1 LIDEPNPK
9 IRIFIFELKQHL
21 LMKLYKSQAPNKISS
36 FAKEF
41 DFELL
46 RPYYDHDS
54 DAVMKRIA
62 QYDSYHKAMA
72 YLWPEMSKEEIIEKA
87 LNTKSPYEFQ
97 TGYMSEAIWK
107 IVNSTSDGLTW
118 SGLENLHRDKAY
130 LYIANHRD
138 ILLDSAIL
146 QIILDK
152 EEFETSEITF
162 GSNLMDQGFITDF
175 GRMNRM
181 FTVKRE
187 GTVKELYD
195 ISRQLSAYIRH
206 VIIDKNTSVW
216 IAQRNGRT
224 KDGNDLTQTGLLKML
239 NLSGDINFK
248 KSFSE
253 LNIVPLTISFEY
265 EPCDHLKVQEL
276 YLSSLHTKYVKTPGE
291 DLNSILT
298 GVKQPK
304 GKIHVAFDKP
314 ISENDLLEI
323 DTFANENEKIKAL
336 TALIDKCIYK
346 NYKLNPINYVAYDI
360 VNKTNVFEN
369 NYNKIAKDSFLEYID
384 TKIKSMTGEPEVLK
398 NLFLTLYANPVTNK
412 LK

>member
-1 LIDEPNPK
+1 
-9 IRIFIFELKQHL
+9 
-21 LMKLYKSQAPNKISS
+21 MKHYTAKAPEKYSE

-41 DFELL
+41 NFELL
-46 RPYYDHDS
+46 RPYYDTES
-54 DAVMKRIA
+54 KEVMERIA

-72 YLWPEMSKEEIIEKA
+72 YLWPEMSKEQMIEKA

-97 TGYMSEAIWK
+97 TGYMRDAIWK
-107 IVNSTSDGLTW
+107 IVNSTSAGLTW
-118 SGLENLHRDKAY
+118 SGLENLDRNGAY

-146 QIILDK
+146 QIILDR

-162 GSNLMDQGFITDF
+162 GSNLMDNGFITDF

-206 VIIDKNTSVW
+206 VIMDKNTSVW

-224 KDGNDLTQTGLLKML
+224 KDGNDITQTGLLKML
-239 NLSGDINFK
+239 NLSGDNDFI

-265 EPCDHLKVQEL
+265 EPCDNLKVQEL
-276 YLSSLHTKYVKTPGE
+276 YLSTLHTKYLKGPGE

-304 GKIHVAFDKP
+304 GKIHVAFGKP
-314 ISENDLLEI
+314 IQEELHEI
-323 DTFANENEKIKAL
+323 NKVNNENEKIKLLASH
-336 TALIDKCIYK
+336 IDKCIYQG
-346 NYKLNPINYVAYDI
+346 YKLNPVNYISYDLL
-360 VNKTNVFEN
+360 NQTNVFEN
-369 NYNKIAKDSFLEYID
+369 NYSTQEKEDFLNYID
-384 TKIKSMTGEPEVLK
+384 QKIKNMTGEPEVLK
-398 NLFLTLYANPVTNK
+398 NIFLTLYANPVVNK
-412 LK
+412 LH

>member
-1 LIDEPNPK
+1 MKHYTAKAPK
-9 IRIFIFELKQHL
+9 NYSE
-21 LMKLYKSQAPNKISS
+21 

-41 DFELL
+41 NFELL
-46 RPYYDHDS
+46 RPYYDTECKE
-54 DAVMKRIA
+54 VMERIA
-62 QYDSYHKAMA
+62 QYDTYHKAMA
-72 YLWPEMSKEEIIEKA
+72 YLWPEMSKEQMIEKA

-97 TGYMSEAIWK
+97 TGYMRDAIWK
-107 IVNSTSDGLTW
+107 IVNSTSAGLTW
-118 SGLENLHRDKAY
+118 SGLENLDRNGAY

-146 QIILDK
+146 QIILDR

-162 GSNLMDQGFITDF
+162 GSNLMDTGFITDF

-206 VIIDKNTSVW
+206 VIMDKNTSVW

-224 KDGNDLTQTGLLKML
+224 KDGNDITQTGLLKML
-239 NLSGDINFK
+239 NLSGDNNFI

-265 EPCDHLKVQEL
+265 EPCDNLKVQEL
-276 YLSSLHTKYVKTPGE
+276 YLSTLHTKYVKAPGE
-291 DLNSILT
+291 DMNSILT
-298 GVKQPK
+298 GIKQPK
-304 GKIHVAFDKP
+304 GKIHVAFGKP
-314 ISENDLLEI
+314 IKDELAKI
-323 DTFANENEKIKAL
+323 DQANNENEKIKLLA
-336 TALIDKCIYK
+336 AHIDKCIYQ
-346 NYKLNPINYVAYDI
+346 NYKLNPVNYISYDLF
-360 VNKTNVFEN
+360 NKTNVFES
-369 NYNKIAKDSFLEYID
+369 NYTTAEKESFLEYIAQ
-384 TKIKSMTGEPEVLK
+384 KIKNMTGEPEVLK
-398 NLFLTLYANPVTNK
+398 NIFLTLYANPVVNK

>member
-1 LIDEPNPK
+1 
-9 IRIFIFELKQHL
+9 
-21 LMKLYKSQAPNKISS
+21 MKYYKSQPPKKYSD

-41 DFELL
+41 NFELL
-46 RPYYDHDS
+46 RPYYDNES
-54 DAVMKRIA
+54 EGVMKRIA

-72 YLWPEMSKEEIIEKA
+72 YLWPDMSKEAMIEKA

-107 IVNSTSDGLTW
+107 IVNSTSTGLTW
-118 SGLENLHRDKAY
+118 SGLENLDRDKAY

-187 GTVKELYD
+187 GNVKELYD

-224 KDGNDLTQTGLLKML
+224 KDGNDTTQTGLLKML
-239 NLSGDINFK
+239 NMSGNNDFVS
-248 KSFSE
+248 SFE
-253 LNIVPLTISFEY
+253 ALNIVPLTISFEY
-265 EPCDHLKVQEL
+265 EPCDVLKTQEL
-276 YLSSLHTKYVKTPGE
+276 YLSSLHTKYVKAPGE

-298 GVKQPK
+298 GITQPK
-304 GKIHVAFDKP
+304 GKIHVAFGKP
-314 ISENDLLEI
+314 LKEELIEI
-323 DTFANENEKIKAL
+323 DKASNENEKIKLLA
-336 TALIDKCIYK
+336 AHIDKQIHQS
-346 NYKLNPINYVAYDI
+346 YKLNPVNYIAYDLL
-360 VNKTNVFEN
+360 NQKNVFEN
-369 NYNKIAKDSFLEYID
+369 NYSKSEKTSFLNYID
-384 TKIKSMTGEPEVLK
+384 SKIQNMTGETDVLK
-398 NLFLTLYANPVTNK
+398 NLFLTLYANPVVNK

>member
-1 LIDEPNPK
+1 MKRYRSEPPK
-9 IRIFIFELKQHL
+9 
-21 LMKLYKSQAPNKISS
+21 NISD

-41 DFELL
+41 NFETL
-46 RPYYDHDS
+46 RPYYDSES

-62 QYDSYHKAMA
+62 NYDAYHKAMA
-72 YLWPEMSKEEIIEKA
+72 YMWPEMSKEQVIEKA

-107 IVNSTSDGLTW
+107 IVNSTSAGLSW
-118 SGLENLHRDKAY
+118 SGLEHLNRDKAY

-146 QIILDK
+146 QIILDR

-187 GTVKELYD
+187 GNVKELYD

-206 VIIDKNTSVW
+206 TIMDKNVSVW

-224 KDGNDLTQTGLLKML
+224 KDGNDITQTGLLKML
-239 NLSGDINFK
+239 NMSGNKDFK
-248 KSFSE
+248 NNFSE

-265 EPCDHLKVQEL
+265 EPCDALKVQEL
-276 YLSSLHTKYVKTPGE
+276 YLSSLHTKYVKAPGE

-298 GVKQPK
+298 GIKQPK
-304 GKIHVAFDKP
+304 GKIHVCFGKP
-314 ISENDLLEI
+314 IGEELAEI
-323 DTFANENEKIKAL
+323 DKAPNENEKIKSLANY
-336 TALIDKCIYK
+336 IDRQIHH
-346 NYKLNPINYVAYDI
+346 NYKLNPVNYIAYDLL
-360 VNKTNVFEN
+360 NDNAVFEN
-369 NYNKIAKDSFLEYID
+369 SYTSKEKEDFISYVHSKTSLLN
-384 TKIKSMTGEPEVLK
+384 GEQEVLRQ
-398 NLFLTLYANPVTNK
+398 LFITMYANPVINK

>member
-1 LIDEPNPK
+1 
-9 IRIFIFELKQHL
+9 
-21 LMKLYKSQAPNKISS
+21 MKLYKSAPPNKISD

-41 DFELL
+41 NFELL
-46 RPYYDHDS
+46 RPYYDNES
-54 DAVMKRIA
+54 DEVMKRIA

-72 YLWPEMSKEEIIEKA
+72 YLWPEMSKEEVVEKA

-107 IVNSTSDGLTW
+107 IVNSTSAGLTW
-118 SGLENLHRDKAY
+118 SGLEHLDSNKAY

-187 GTVKELYD
+187 GNVKELYD

-206 VIIDKNTSVW
+206 VILDKNTSVW

-224 KDGNDLTQTGLLKML
+224 KDGNDMTQTGLLKML
-239 NLSGDINFK
+239 NLSGDADFK

-276 YLSSLHTKYVKTPGE
+276 YLSSLHTKYVKAPGE

-298 GVKQPK
+298 GIKQPK
-304 GKIHVAFDKP
+304 GKIHVAFGKP
-314 ISENDLLEI
+314 ITANDLVEI
-323 DTFANENEKIKAL
+323 DKSINENEKIKLLASH
-336 TALIDKCIYK
+336 IDKCIYQS
-346 NYKLNPINYVAYDI
+346 YKLNPINYVAYD
-360 VNKTNVFEN
+360 VLNKTNVFES
-369 NYNKIAKDSFLEYID
+369 NYTSVEKQSFLNYID
-384 TKIKSMTGEPEVLK
+384 TKIKDMTGEADVLK
-398 NLFLTLYANPVTNK
+398 NLFLTLYANPVINK

>member
-1 LIDEPNPK
+1 
-9 IRIFIFELKQHL
+9 
-21 LMKLYKSQAPNKISS
+21 MKKYISAPPNKISD

-41 DFELL
+41 NFELL
-46 RPYYDHDS
+46 RPYYDNES
-54 DAVMKRIA
+54 DDVMKRIA

-72 YLWPEMSKEEIIEKA
+72 YLWPEMSKEAVIEKA

-107 IVNSTSDGLTW
+107 IVNSTSAGLSW
-118 SGLENLHRDKAY
+118 SGLENLDSDKAY

-187 GTVKELYD
+187 GNVKELYD

-206 VIIDKNTSVW
+206 VIMDKNTSVW

-224 KDGNDLTQTGLLKML
+224 KDGNDMTQTGLLKML
-239 NLSGDINFK
+239 NLSGDTDFK

-276 YLSSLHTKYVKTPGE
+276 YLSSLHTKYVKAPGE

-304 GKIHVAFDKP
+304 GKIHVAFGKP
-314 ISENDLLEI
+314 ITANDLVEI
-323 DTFANENEKIKAL
+323 DKSANENEKIKLLASY
-336 TALIDKCIYK
+336 IDKCIYQS
-346 NYKLNPINYVAYDI
+346 YKLNPINYVAYD
-360 VNKTNVFEN
+360 VLNKTNVFES
-369 NYNKIAKDSFLEYID
+369 NYTSAEKESFLNYID
-384 TKIKSMTGEPEVLK
+384 SKIQDMTGELEVLK
-398 NLFLTLYANPVTNK
+398 NLFLTLYANPVINK

>member
-1 LIDEPNPK
+1 
-9 IRIFIFELKQHL
+9 
-21 LMKLYKSQAPNKISS
+21 MKLYKSKAPEKYSD

-41 DFELL
+41 NFELL
-46 RPYYDHDS
+46 RPYYDDES
-54 DAVMKRIA
+54 VEVMKRIA

-72 YLWPEMSKEEIIEKA
+72 YLWPEMTKEQVIEKA

-107 IVNSTSDGLTW
+107 IVNSTSTGLTW
-118 SGLENLHRDKAY
+118 SGLEHLDRDKAY

-187 GTVKELYD
+187 GNVKELYD

-239 NLSGDINFK
+239 NMSGDKDFK

-265 EPCDHLKVQEL
+265 EPCDDLKVQEL
-276 YLSSLHTKYVKTPGE
+276 YLSSLHTKYVKSPGE

-298 GVKQPK
+298 GIKQPK
-304 GKIHVAFDKP
+304 GKIHVAFGKTITASDLEEIDK
-314 ISENDLLEI
+314 SNNEND
-323 DTFANENEKIKAL
+323 KIKNLA
-336 TALIDKCIYK
+336 AYIDKQIYQ
-346 NYKLNPINYVAYDI
+346 NFKLNAVNYIAYDLL
-360 VNKTNVFEN
+360 NKTNVFEN
-369 NYNKIAKDSFLEYID
+369 NYTAQDKDNFLNYITKKINELK
-384 TKIKSMTGEPEVLK
+384 GETEVLK
-398 NLFLTLYANPVTNK
+398 NLFITLYANPVINK
-412 LK
+412 LA

>member
-1 LIDEPNPK
+1 
-9 IRIFIFELKQHL
+9 
-21 LMKLYKSQAPNKISS
+21 MKRYIAQAPKNYSE

-41 DFELL
+41 NFELL
-46 RPYYDHDS
+46 RPYYDTES
-54 DAVMKRIA
+54 KEVMERIA
-62 QYDSYHKAMA
+62 QYESYHKAMA
-72 YLWPEMSKEEIIEKA
+72 YLWPEMSKEQVIQKA

-97 TGYMSEAIWK
+97 TGYMRDAIWK
-107 IVNSTSDGLTW
+107 IVNSTSSGLTW
-118 SGLENLHRDKAY
+118 SGLENLDRNGAY

-162 GSNLMDQGFITDF
+162 GSNLMDNGFITDF

-206 VIIDKNTSVW
+206 VIMDKNTSVW

-224 KDGNDLTQTGLLKML
+224 KDGNDITQTGLLKML
-239 NLSGDINFK
+239 NLSGDNDFI
-248 KSFSE
+248 KSFTE

-276 YLSSLHTKYVKTPGE
+276 YLATLHTKYVKAPGE

-304 GKIHVAFDKP
+304 GKIHVAFGKP
-314 ISENDLLEI
+314 IKDELNEI
-323 DTFANENEKIKAL
+323 NKANNENEKIKLLASH
-336 TALIDKCIYK
+336 IDKCIYQG
-346 NYKLNPINYVAYDI
+346 YKLNPVNYIAYDLL
-360 VNKTNVFEN
+360 NKTNVFEN
-369 NYNKIAKDSFLEYID
+369 NYNSQEKGDFLNYID
-384 TKIKSMTGEPEVLK
+384 QKIKNMTGEPEVLK
-398 NLFLTLYANPVTNK
+398 NIFLTLYANPVVNK
-412 LK
+412 LH

>member
-1 LIDEPNPK
+1 
-9 IRIFIFELKQHL
+9 
-21 LMKLYKSQAPNKISS
+21 MKYYKSQPPKQYSE

-41 DFELL
+41 NFELL
-46 RPYYDHDS
+46 RPYYDNESHG
-54 DAVMKRIA
+54 VMERIA
-62 QYDSYHKAMA
+62 QYDTYHKAMA
-72 YLWPEMSKEEIIEKA
+72 YLWPEMTREQIIEKA

-107 IVNSTSDGLTW
+107 IVNSTSTGLTW
-118 SGLENLHRDKAY
+118 SGIENLDRDKAY

-146 QIILDK
+146 QIILDR
-152 EEFETSEITF
+152 EDFETSEITF

-187 GTVKELYD
+187 GNVKELYD

-224 KDGNDLTQTGLLKML
+224 KDGSDLTQTGLLKML
-239 NLSGDINFK
+239 NMSGDGNFK
-248 KSFSE
+248 KSFKE

-265 EPCDHLKVQEL
+265 EPCDSLKVQEL
-276 YLSSLHTKYVKTPGE
+276 YLSSLHTKYVKAPGE

-298 GVKQPK
+298 GIKQPK
-304 GKIHVAFDKP
+304 GKIHVAFGKP
-314 ISENDLLEI
+314 INEELNEI
-323 DTFANENEKIKAL
+323 DKAANENEKIKQLA
-336 TALIDKCIYK
+336 ACIDKYIYQSF
-346 NYKLNPINYVAYDI
+346 KLNSVNYVAYDLMH
-360 VNKTNVFEN
+360 KTNVFEN
-369 NYNKIAKDSFLEYID
+369 NYNTSEKEGFINYIE

-398 NLFLTLYANPVTNK
+398 HLFLTLYANPVINK

>member
-1 LIDEPNPK
+1 
-9 IRIFIFELKQHL
+9 
-21 LMKLYKSQAPNKISS
+21 MKKYISAPPNKISD

-41 DFELL
+41 NFELL
-46 RPYYDHDS
+46 RPYYDNES
-54 DAVMKRIA
+54 DGVMKRIA

-72 YLWPEMSKEEIIEKA
+72 YLWPEMSKEEVIEKA
-87 LNTKSPYEFQ
+87 LNTKSPYQFQ

-107 IVNSTSDGLTW
+107 IVNSTSAGLTW
-118 SGLENLHRDKAY
+118 SGLEHLDSNKAY

-146 QIILDK
+146 QIILDR

-187 GTVKELYD
+187 GNVKELYD

-206 VIIDKNTSVW
+206 VIMDKNTSVW

-224 KDGNDLTQTGLLKML
+224 KDGNDITQTGLLKML
-239 NLSGDINFK
+239 NLSGDTDFK

-276 YLSSLHTKYVKTPGE
+276 YLSSLHTKYVKAPGE

-298 GVKQPK
+298 GIKQPK
-304 GKIHVAFDKP
+304 GKIHVAFGKP
-314 ISENDLLEI
+314 IKEELSEI
-323 DTFANENEKIKAL
+323 DKAPNENEKIKQLA
-336 TALIDKCIYK
+336 AYIDKQIYQS
-346 NYKLNPINYVAYDI
+346 YKLNAVNYIAYDI
-360 VNKTNVFEN
+360 INQTNVFDSKYTEQEKNDFVSYVN
-369 NYNKIAKDSFLEYID
+369 NQ
-384 TKIKSMTGEPEVLK
+384 TKGLKGETEILK
-398 NLFLTLYANPVTNK
+398 NLFITLYANPVVNK
-412 LK
+412 LS